1 MMNENYKLN
10 NSRLQQIDTRQGTNN
25 RYEFGHG
32 NTLPYTGT
40 PFGMN
45 HFVLMSRWDDVRFY
59 HPEDVSLFGIRLTHQ
74 PSPWMGDFCFSIM
87 HGQLVT
93 DEEIEAFEVLD
104 QGQLDANQFQAMFR
118 TNYMAQEAIFQ
129 PHYLSYRQLKDHLSV
144 ELIASERGASLRYSS
159 SELAYYQLQRTQHKE
174 LSFVYMI
181 MLAGDVQVE
190 VAGSKRL
197 NVCTDFTS
205 GSKYNQLGQY
215 QSIYFQDEI
224 ELISSFQTE
233 LLDESIQVL
242 MVKVDHPINQH
253 SSIELDVSTSYISWE
268 QAEINYRCDAFYQL
282 EWDGKVHHS
291 AELWNDYLNR
301 IDVEDSD
308 GEKMKT
314 FYTCLY
320 RTATFP
326 QMAYELDE
334 QGEIIHYSPYTSE
347 VESGI
352 FYTNNGYWDTF
363 RTNYPLYALIIPEK
377 VPAFIEGILN
387 VYKEDH
393 YLPKWLSPDE
403 RGLMPGTLVDG
414 VIADAVVKGLVS
426 EEMAEALL
434 EAMIYTANNEGGHE
448 TEGRQGYADYLD
460 PGYLPNTY
468 HESVNKSLDYC
479 FSDFCIGQVASYLGK
494 DELAQEYWERSL
506 NYRHLFDRQFGS
518 MHPKD
523 SKGRFTD
530 DFVLHRWGEG
540 FTEGSAWQN
549 SLSVFHNIQDLI
561 DLYGGDEAFYHHL
574 YDLVNQL
581 PIYEHGSYH
590 QEIHEMT
597 ELAQANF
604 GQLALSNQPSFHIPY
619 LFIYAGY
626 PHVTH
631 LLVQLLLK
639 TFNSSVDGFLGDEDN
654 GSLSSWYV
662 LSSLGLYAVTPGTT
676 EYVLGMN
683 DWQKSRINL
692 ENGSTIKWSTP
703 YHTQEATHVKERF
716 INGNKYIKEYINY
729 GTLMKGVSIVQD
741 VGIVPPIE
749 KVLEKH
755 RPFSLK
761 HHME

>member
-1 MMNENYKLN
+1 MKENYNFN
-10 NSRLQQIDTRQGTNN
+10 NSRLHLIDTRQGTNN

-45 HFVLMSRWDDVRFY
+45 HFVLMSRWDDVRFF

-87 HGQLVT
+87 QGQLVT
-93 DEEIEAFEVLD
+93 DDEMKSFKSLD
-104 QGQLDANQFQAMFR
+104 QGQLESNQFQALFR
-118 TNYMAQEAIFQ
+118 TNYKAQEAVFQ
-129 PHYLSYRQLKDHLSV
+129 PHYLKYRQMKDHLSV

-159 SELAYYQLQRTQHKE
+159 SELAYYQQKRAQQKE
-174 LSFVYMI
+174 LSFVYTV

-190 VAGSKRL
+190 VSGTKGL
-197 NVCTDFTS
+197 NVYTDFTS
-205 GSKYNQLGQY
+205 GSKYNQMGQY
-215 QSIYFQDEI
+215 QNIYFQDKI

-233 LLDESIQVL
+233 LQGERLQVL
-242 MVKVDHPINQH
+242 MLKVDNPVNGQNPIE
-253 SSIELDVSTSYISWE
+253 IDIATSYISWE
-268 QAEINYRCDAFYQL
+268 QAKNNYQQDSFFQL
-282 EWDGKVHHS
+282 NWDDKVNHS
-291 AELWNDYLNR
+291 AQLWNDYLNK
-301 IDVEDSD
+301 IDVEDAED
-308 GEKMKT
+308 EKVKT

-334 QGEIIHYSPYTSE
+334 QGEIIHYSPYTGD
-347 VESGI
+347 VEQGV

-363 RTNYPLYALIIPEK
+363 RTNYPLYALIIPER
-377 VPAFIEGILN
+377 VADFIEGILN
-387 VYKEDH
+387 IYKEDH

-414 VIADAVVKGLVS
+414 VIADAVVKGLVNDK
-426 EEMAEALL
+426 MAEELL

-448 TEGRQGYADYLD
+448 TEGRQGYADYLTH
-460 PGYLPNTY
+460 GYLPHTY
-468 HESVNKSLDYC
+468 HESVNKSLDYF
-479 FSDFCIGQVASYLGK
+479 FSDFCIGQVANYLGK
-494 DELAQEYWERSL
+494 DDLAKEYWQRSL
-506 NYRHLFDRQFGS
+506 NYRNLFDKKCGN

-523 SKGRFTD
+523 SNGAFIE
-530 DFVLHRWGEG
+530 DFVAHRWGEG

-561 DLYGGDEAFYHHL
+561 DLYGGDEALYHHL

-631 LLVQLLLK
+631 QLVQLLLE
-639 TFNSSVDGFLGDEDN
+639 TFNSGVDGFLGDEDN

-683 DWQKSRINL
+683 NWRKACVYL
-692 ENGSTIKWSTP
+692 ENGSTITWSTP
-703 YHTQEATHVKERF
+703 YHSQESTHVKERF

-729 GTLMKGVSIVQD
+729 DTLMKGVSIVQD

-749 KVLEKH
+749 KVSEKD
-755 RPFSLK
+755 RPFSLN